1 MFKVID
7 THSQNNN
14 FYVAITEKA
23 TNRVGLQLMKT
34 FLKVLINFS
43 IFSNDNL
50 LNDWETY
57 FPDRNFPGAEVLI
70 PDLMLELNIYESL
83 LKFG

>member
-1 MFKVID
+1 
-7 THSQNNN
+7 
-14 FYVAITEKA
+14 
-23 TNRVGLQLMKT
+23 MKT

-50 LNDWETY
+50 LNDRETY